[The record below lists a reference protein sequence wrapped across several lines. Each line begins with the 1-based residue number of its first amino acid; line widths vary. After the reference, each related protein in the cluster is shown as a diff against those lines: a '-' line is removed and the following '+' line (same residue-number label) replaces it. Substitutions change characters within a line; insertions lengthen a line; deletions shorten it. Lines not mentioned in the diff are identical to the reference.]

1 MITSNIMDF
10 VLSDFSKQLFEP
22 DLERSE
28 SYFAEVMELIPC
40 LKTAQIQSVVN
51 GPIVYSP
58 DGLPLVGAH
67 TKSGM
72 WLAVGFS

>member
-1 MITSNIMDF
+1 MSFDLTNF
-10 VLSDFSKQLFEP
+10 VPADFSKQLFEP

-28 SYFAEVMELIPC
+28 SYFTQVMELIPC

-51 GPIVYSP
+51 GPIVYTP
-58 DGLPLVGAH
+58 DGLAMAGQH
-67 TKSGM
+67 HKQGM